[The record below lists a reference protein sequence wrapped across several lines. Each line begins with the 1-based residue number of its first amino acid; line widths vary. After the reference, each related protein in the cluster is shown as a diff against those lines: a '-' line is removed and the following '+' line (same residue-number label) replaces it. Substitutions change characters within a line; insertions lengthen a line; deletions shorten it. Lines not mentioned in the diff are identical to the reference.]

1 MGVSAWLSIG
11 VVLCCIAL
19 LAFTHIAPEMLLFSG
34 LMVLLTTGVLTPEQA
49 LGGFA
54 NEGLM
59 TVALMYVVAAGI
71 RETGGMDF
79 LVRYLLGRPRSVVG
93 AQARLMLPVV
103 VMSAFMNNTPLVATF
118 LPATL
123 TWAKRLRISPSK
135 LLIPLS
141 YAAILGGT
149 CTLIGTST
157 NLVVN
162 GLLLAE
168 TETPSLGLFDIAW
181 VGIPSALAGVVYILL
196 VGHRLLPERIPAA
209 AIFENP
215 REYTVEMMV
224 EERGPLVGK
233 TVEQAGLR
241 HLEGLYLVEIE
252 RDDRIIAAVGSHERL
267 LAGDRLVFAGVTES
281 VVELQRIK
289 GLKPSTEPEFN
300 LNNAYPERCLVEV
313 VVSPQCALLGRTL
326 REGRFR
332 SVYGAAVIAAARN
345 GRRILGKLGNIQLQP
360 SDTLLLETRPSFIEH
375 HRNAR
380 DFLLIS
386 PVHDSTPLRHERAW
400 LSWSILGTIVLA
412 ATLDWLS
419 MLNAAMLGAAAMV
432 LSGCCN
438 LTTARRSIDTQ
449 VLLAIAASFALGR
462 ALQVTGA
469 AALIAQAVI
478 DLASDNPWLVLAC
491 VYLMTSAL
499 TEIIT
504 NNAVAVLMFPIVMA
518 TAQNL
523 GVNHLPFVIAVM
535 MGASASF
542 ATPIGYQTNLMV
554 YGPGGYRF
562 GDYLRIGVP
571 LNLVVG
577 IITVLIIPMV
587 WPFKP

>member
-1 MGVSAWLSIG
+1 
-11 VVLCCIAL
+11 
-19 LAFTHIAPEMLLFSG
+19 
-34 LMVLLTTGVLTPEQA
+34 
-49 LGGFA
+49 
-54 NEGLM
+54 
-59 TVALMYVVAAGI
+59 
-71 RETGGMDF
+71 
-79 LVRYLLGRPRSVVG
+79 
-93 AQARLMLPVV
+93 
-103 VMSAFMNNTPLVATF
+103 
-118 LPATL
+118 
-123 TWAKRLRISPSK
+123 
-135 LLIPLS
+135 
-141 YAAILGGT
+141 
-149 CTLIGTST
+149 
-157 NLVVN
+157 
-162 GLLLAE
+162 
-168 TETPSLGLFDIAW
+168 
-181 VGIPSALAGVVYILL
+181 
-196 VGHRLLPERIPAA
+196 
-209 AIFENP
+209 
-215 REYTVEMMV
+215 
-224 EERGPLVGK
+224 
-233 TVEQAGLR
+233 
-241 HLEGLYLVEIE
+241 
-252 RDDRIIAAVGSHERL
+252 
-267 LAGDRLVFAGVTES
+267 
-281 VVELQRIK
+281 
-289 GLKPSTEPEFN
+289 
-300 LNNAYPERCLVEV
+300 
-313 VVSPQCALLGRTL
+313 
-326 REGRFR
+326 
-332 SVYGAAVIAAARN
+332 
-345 GRRILGKLGNIQLQP
+345 
-360 SDTLLLETRPSFIEH
+360 
-375 HRNAR
+375 
-380 DFLLIS
+380 
-386 PVHDSTPLRHERAW
+386 
-400 LSWSILGTIVLA
+400 VLA

-523 GVNHLPFVIAVM
+523 EVNHLPFVIAVM